1 MNNQSSSYQMP
12 PYFEAS
18 IFPSKTATA
27 HRLSSIAVTLV
38 FAQEGHS
45 FPEAGAQVFD
55 SPESTGLSRSS
66 SVFTQKVLFINHQER
81 SLPTR
86 SMPDSARRII

>member
-1 MNNQSSSYQMP
+1 MANQFPARQMP

-18 IFPSKTATA
+18 IFLSKAATV
-27 HRLSSIAVTLV
+27 HRLSSVAVTLV

-81 SLPTR
+81 PLPTR

>member
-1 MNNQSSSYQMP
+1 MNNQSSSCQMP

-18 IFPSKTATA
+18 IFPSKAATVD
-27 HRLSSIAVTLV
+27 RLSSVAVTQV

-66 SVFTQKVLFINHQER
+66 SVFMQKVLFINHQER
-81 SLPTR
+81 PLPTR
-86 SMPDSARRII
+86 STADCARRII